1 MASSAPIDAALYA
14 AIGGSPLPVAV
25 YDCDLRYVEV
35 NEAFASIH
43 QLPRDAFLNRSVGDV
58 IPDLAEVISG
68 ALRHVFATG
77 KPLIDYQMA
86 GARAH
91 QSHEAR
97 HWSVT
102 YLPVADDRAVT
113 AVIAL
118 VRESTAEVRA
128 RRLLDAQKLILEQ
141 LARGD
146 TLRDVLE
153 MIVTSVRACS
163 VDGFL
168 PSILLLDEAHGV
180 LRHGASAGLPEEYDR
195 ALDGSRVGPT
205 AGSCGTAAYRGERV
219 VVADIDTDPL
229 WEGFRHLA
237 APFGL
242 RACWSAPI
250 IASTGRVLGTFALY
264 YREPRLPS
272 VDDLNLVEL
281 VTRTTALAIELRRG
295 ADERQQLLE
304 AEQAARR
311 EAEAAS
317 RSKDEFVAALS
328 HELRTPLNAIQG
340 WVSML
345 KAGTLREGGAT
356 RAVDAIERN
365 TVAQRRL
372 VEDLLDASRI
382 VTGKMSVTRTPID
395 LGGVVDAAVE
405 TVRLAAEGKQ
415 LEIEIDRQP
424 GAYMFD
430 GDYDRLKQAVC
441 NLLTNAIKFTPPSG
455 RVTVELH
462 QSAATA
468 EITVR
473 DTGCGMPPELVPHV
487 FERFRQGDRTA
498 STSTS
503 GLGLGLAIADHIIGL
518 HDGSIEAASA
528 GIGCGST
535 FRVVFTRRSP
545 AASAVRD

>member
-1 MASSAPIDAALYA
+1 MASSSPTDAALYA

-25 YDCDLRYVEV
+25 YDRDLRYVEV
-35 NEAFASIH
+35 NDAFASIH
-43 QLPRDAFLNRSVGDV
+43 QLPRTDFPSRRVADV
-58 IPDLAEVISG
+58 VPDLAEIISG
-68 ALRHVFATG
+68 AVRHVFATG
-77 KPLIDYQMA
+77 QPLVDYPMA
-86 GARAH
+86 GARA
-91 QSHEAR
+91 QRSHEVR
-97 HWSVT
+97 HWSVS
-102 YLPVADDRAVT
+102 YLPVADGGAVA

-153 MIVTSVRACS
+153 MIVTSVRGCS

-180 LRHGASAGLPEEYDR
+180 LRHGASAGLPEEYNR
-195 ALDGSRVGPT
+195 ALDGSRIGPA

-219 VVADIDTDPL
+219 VVADINTDPL

-272 VDDLNLVEL
+272 VDDLKLVEL

-311 EAEAAS
+311 DAEAAS

-328 HELRTPLNAIQG
+328 HELRTPLNAILG

-365 TVAQRRL
+365 TIAQRRL

-395 LGGVVDAAVE
+395 LASVVDAAVE
-405 TVRLAAEGKQ
+405 AVRLAAEAQQ
-415 LEIEIDRQP
+415 LEIAIDRQP
-424 GAYMFD
+424 DAYIFD
-430 GDYDRLKQAVC
+430 GDYDRLKQVVC
-441 NLLTNAIKFTPPSG
+441 NLLTNAIKFTPPGG
-455 RVTVELH
+455 RVTVALL
-462 QSAATA
+462 QSTAAV
-468 EITVR
+468 EIAVR
-473 DTGCGMPPELVPHV
+473 DTGCGMPPDLVPHV

-498 STSTS
+498 SGSTS
-503 GLGLGLAIADHIIGL
+503 GLGLGLAIADHIVGL
-518 HDGSIEAASA
+518 HGGSIQAES
-528 GIGCGST
+528 GGVGLGST

-545 AASAVRD
+545 AASGVQG